1 MVETASAK
9 RSATY
14 RSGASGCDVG
24 LFRDAERVADEGEQ
38 KKIAEWARGSQSLE
52 RLKAMWT
59 LAKADL
65 AVSPEELDTD
75 PMLLNV
81 ENGTIELRN
90 GALWPHRPEDLITKL
105 APVEFDPA
113 AQAPRFY
120 KFLKQILVEEE
131 LIAFVQR
138 FLGYSLTG
146 STKERSLAVLHG
158 VGKNGKSTLVEL
170 FQDLMGDYSSVAHP
184 NTIMRQSFSDATAQ
198 YQLAELKG
206 ARFVSVSETKRGVEL
221 EEAVVKQITG
231 SDTISARAP
240 YGKPF
245 TYRPQFKLWLS
256 TNHKPEIPDG
266 SEAIWDRM
274 RLIPFTQRFE
284 DGKGADTKLPDKLRE
299 ELAGV
304 LAWAVRGCVE
314 WDQHGLGSA
323 AAVERATS
331 AYRAETDIIDRFF
344 EDACVFGP
352 EYSVSKKDLFESYDA
367 WCLENGEGALTQNM
381 FTRVMGERG
390 VVRNFEEVKVRGNR
404 TWKGIGL
411 QKSAPQPPSPGK
423 VPPDKSPANVGV
435 VQEEGALSE
444 DFQNFSTEPPTRE
457 GFSKNGQK
465 VPPESKSA
473 PRVVT
478 TPLRWEEDGV
488 EWEYVIEEE
497 SE

>member
-9 RSATY
+9 RSGTY
-14 RSGASGCDVG
+14 RSGVSGCDVG

-38 KKIAEWARGSQSLE
+38 KKIAEWARGSQSSE

-59 LAKADL
+59 LAKADP

-81 ENGTIELRN
+81 ENGTIEFRN
-90 GALWPHRPEDLITKL
+90 GALRPHRPEDLITKL

-120 KFLKQILVEEE
+120 KFLKQILVGEE

-146 STKERSLAVLHG
+146 STKERSSLAVLHG

-184 NTIMRQSFSDATAQ
+184 NTIMRQSFSDSTAQ

-284 DGKGADTKLPDKLRE
+284 DGKGADPKLPAKLRE
-299 ELAGV
+299 ELPGV
-304 LAWAVRGCVE
+304 LAWAVRGCLEWVE
-314 WDQHGLGSA
+314 GGLGSA
-323 AAVERATS
+323 AAVEAATA
-331 AYRAETDIIDRFF
+331 AYRAETDVIERFF
-344 EDACVFGP
+344 EDVCVFGP
-352 EYSVSKKDLFESYDA
+352 GYRVGKKDLFEAYEA
-367 WCLENGEGALTQNM
+367 WCTENGEGTLSQNM
-381 FTRVMGERG
+381 FSRVLGERG
-390 VVRNFEEVKVRGNR
+390 VVKDFEEGKSYGIRV
-404 TWKGIGL
+404 WKRIVL
-411 QKSAPQPPSPGK
+411 QKS
-423 VPPDKSPANVGV
+423 D
-435 VQEEGALSE
+435 
-444 DFQNFSTEPPTRE
+444 
-457 GFSKNGQK
+457 
-465 VPPESKSA
+465 
-473 PRVVT
+473 PRAKK
-478 TPLRWEEDGV
+478 
-488 EWEYVIEEE
+488 
-497 SE
+497 

>member
-9 RSATY
+9 RSGTY

-38 KKIAEWARGSQSLE
+38 KKIAEWARGSQSSE

-81 ENGTIELRN
+81 ENGMIELRN
-90 GALWPHRPEDLITKL
+90 GALRPHRPEDLIAKL

-184 NTIMRQSFSDATAQ
+184 NTIMRQSFSDSTAQ

-240 YGKPF
+240 YGKPL

-274 RLIPFTQRFE
+274 RLIPFTQRF
-284 DGKGADTKLPDKLRE
+284 DGTKADAKLPEKLRE
-299 ELAGV
+299 ELPGV
-304 LAWAVRGCVE
+304 LAWAVEGCVA
-314 WDQHGLGSA
+314 WARDGLGTSK
-323 AAVERATS
+323 AVEAATA
-331 AYRAETDIIDRFF
+331 AYRAETDVLDRFF
-344 EDACVFGP
+344 TDECQFGP
-352 EYSVSKKDLFESYDA
+352 KLRITKLALWETWQQ
-367 WCLENGEGALTQNM
+367 WCSAEGEDEGTQVG
-381 FTRVMGERG
+381 FSRVVKERG
-390 VVRNFEEVKVRGNR
+390 ITRGFREGRDTKGVRI
-404 TWKGIGL
+404 WKGIG
-411 QKSAPQPPSPGK
+411 KYTP
-423 VPPDKSPANVGV
+423 
-435 VQEEGALSE
+435 
-444 DFQNFSTEPPTRE
+444 
-457 GFSKNGQK
+457 
-465 VPPESKSA
+465 VPPEVDKTQKPCKDMGITENLDNYSDFSKTY
-473 PRVVT
+473 PRE
-478 TPLRWEEDGV
+478 PLT
-488 EWEYVIEEE
+488 EE
-497 SE
+497 SLAKTAKVAKLDKIPPVLGFDVEYIEGE

>member
-9 RSATY
+9 RSGTY
-14 RSGASGCDVG
+14 RSGASGCDVR
-24 LFRDAERVADEGEQ
+24 LFRDAERVADEREQ
-38 KKIAEWARGSQSLE
+38 KKIAEWARGSQSSE

-90 GALWPHRPEDLITKL
+90 GALRPHRPEDLITKL

-113 AQAPRFY
+113 AHAPRFY

-184 NTIMRQSFSDATAQ
+184 NTIMRQSFSDSTAQ
-198 YQLAELKG
+198 YQLAEPKG

-256 TNHKPEIPDG
+256 TNHKPEIPEG

-274 RLIPFTQRFE
+274 RLIPFTKRFE
-284 DGKGADTKLPDKLRE
+284 GKGDDTKLPAKLRE
-299 ELAGV
+299 ELPGV
-304 LAWAVRGCVE
+304 LAWAVRGCVD
-314 WDQHGLGSA
+314 WGSGGLGTSK
-323 AAVERATS
+323 AVEDAT
-331 AYRAETDIIDRFF
+331 AKYRSETDVLDRFF
-344 EDACVFGP
+344 EDACEFGP
-352 EYSVSKKDLFESYDA
+352 KCKIAKKDLYHAWARWCDA
-367 WCLENGEGALTQNM
+367 EGADPGEQVG
-381 FTRVMGERG
+381 FTRTVGERG
-390 VVRNFEEVKVRGNR
+390 IIRGFSEKKVKGTRV
-404 TWKGIGL
+404 WVGIQL
-411 QKSAPQPPSPGK
+411 ATPPSDDI
-423 VPPDKSPANVGV
+423 VAPPQNPSKQGGITASGG
-435 VQEEGALSE
+435 QLSSNS
-444 DFQNFSTEPPTRE
+444 QNFSPENSHEGGFGKTGESCPTCPPGENIPSLTAGGRRGTRRDDAR
-457 GFSKNGQK
+457 N
-465 VPPESKSA
+465 
-473 PRVVT
+473 
-478 TPLRWEEDGV
+478 
-488 EWEYVIEEE
+488 
-497 SE
+497 

>member
-1 MVETASAK
+1 
-9 RSATY
+9 
-14 RSGASGCDVG
+14 VG

-38 KKIAEWARGSQSLE
+38 KKIAEWARGSQSSE
-52 RLKAMWT
+52 HLKAMWT

-90 GALWPHRPEDLITKL
+90 GALRPHRPEDLITKL

-184 NTIMRQSFSDATAQ
+184 NTIMRQSFSDSTAQ

-221 EEAVVKQITG
+221 EDAVVKQITG

-274 RLIPFTQRFE
+274 KLIPFTQRF
-284 DGKGADTKLPDKLRE
+284 DGKRADPKLPAALRE

-304 LAWAVRGCVE
+304 LAWAVAGCVA
-314 WDQHGLGSA
+314 WHRDGLGTSK
-323 AAVERATS
+323 AVDRAT
-331 AYRAETDIIDRFF
+331 ADYRTETDVLDRFF
-344 EDACVFGP
+344 VDECTVAKGA
-352 EYSVSKKDLFESYDA
+352 SVPKRDLWETWQR
-367 WCLENGEGALTQNM
+367 WCSSEGVDEGTQIG
-381 FTRVMGERG
+381 FSRVVKERG
-390 VVRNFEEVKVRGNR
+390 IILGFREERASKNVRIWSGIGLRDEVDTTQKSCKDIGITDSSVNFEEKKETFSGNPLVRDPLEKNEKVDIVD
-404 TWKGIGL
+404 TEEVT
-411 QKSAPQPPSPGK
+411 PPS
-423 VPPDKSPANVGV
+423 
-435 VQEEGALSE
+435 
-444 DFQNFSTEPPTRE
+444 STFT
-457 GFSKNGQK
+457 
-465 VPPESKSA
+465 V
-473 PRVVT
+473 
-478 TPLRWEEDGV
+478 DG
-488 EWEYVIEEE
+488 ETAYYIDTSEE
-497 SE
+497 SS

>member
-9 RSATY
+9 RSGTY
-14 RSGASGCDVG
+14 RSGVSGCDVG

-38 KKIAEWARGSQSLE
+38 KKIAEWARGSQSSE

-59 LAKADL
+59 LAKADP

-81 ENGTIELRN
+81 ENGTIEFRN
-90 GALWPHRPEDLITKL
+90 GALRPHRLEDLITKL

-120 KFLKQILVEEE
+120 KFLKQILVGEE

-146 STKERSLAVLHG
+146 STKERSSLAVLHG

-184 NTIMRQSFSDATAQ
+184 NTIMRQSFSDSTAQ

-274 RLIPFTQRFE
+274 RLIPFTQRF
-284 DGKGADTKLPDKLRE
+284 DGKKADPKLPEKLRE
-299 ELAGV
+299 ELPGV
-304 LAWAVRGCVE
+304 LAWAVEGWVA
-314 WDQHGLGSA
+314 WVANGLGSSRAVDA
-323 AAVERATS
+323 ATAE
-331 AYRAETDIIDRFF
+331 YRSETDVLDRFF
-344 EDACVFGP
+344 EDACEFGP
-352 EYSVSKKDLFESYDA
+352 KFKVSKKDLFRA
-367 WCLENGEGALTQNM
+367 WEKWCIEEGADPGTQTA
-381 FTRVMGERG
+381 FTRTVGERG
-390 VVRNFEEVKVRGNR
+390 GSSRVQRG
-404 TWKGIGL
+404 
-411 QKSAPQPPSPGK
+411 KSYGRS
-423 VPPDKSPANVGV
+423 
-435 VQEEGALSE
+435 
-444 DFQNFSTEPPTRE
+444 
-457 GFSKNGQK
+457 
-465 VPPESKSA
+465 
-473 PRVVT
+473 RVVGLK
-478 TPLRWEEDGV
+478 PRR
-488 EWEYVIEEE
+488 
-497 SE
+497 

>member
-9 RSATY
+9 RSGTY

-38 KKIAEWARGSQSLE
+38 KQIAEWARGSQSSE

-90 GALWPHRPEDLITKL
+90 GALRPHRPEDLITKL

-120 KFLKQILVEEE
+120 KFLKQILVGEE

-146 STKERSLAVLHG
+146 STKERSSLAVLHG

-184 NTIMRQSFSDATAQ
+184 NTIMRQSFSDSTAQ

-231 SDTISARAP
+231 SDTISAPAP

-274 RLIPFTQRFE
+274 RLIPFTQRF
-284 DGKGADTKLPDKLRE
+284 DGKKADPKLPEKLRE
-299 ELAGV
+299 ELPGV
-304 LAWAVRGCVE
+304 LAWAVEGCVAWVE
-314 WDQHGLGSA
+314 GGLGSSRAVDA
-323 AAVERATS
+323 ATA
-331 AYRAETDIIDRFF
+331 AYRSETDVLDRFF
-344 EDACVFGP
+344 EDACEFGP
-352 EYSVSKKDLFESYDA
+352 SATHRVSKKDLFQA
-367 WCLENGEGALTQNM
+367 WERWCYAEGTDPGMQVP
-381 FTRVMGERG
+381 FTRTVGERG
-390 VVRNFEEVKVRGNR
+390 VVRGFKDVKIKGVRLW
-404 TWKGIGL
+404 TGIKL
-411 QKSAPQPPSPGK
+411 ADTL
-423 VPPDKSPANVGV
+423 PPDGDMPPAKLL
-435 VQEEGALSE
+435 QTLT
-444 DFQNFSTEPPTRE
+444 FQGR
-457 GFSKNGQK
+457 GGK
-465 VPPESKSA
+465 
-473 PRVVT
+473 
-478 TPLRWEEDGV
+478 
-488 EWEYVIEEE
+488 
-497 SE
+497 